1 MITNISCVILDMNNK
16 IVSPGLVLRE
26 QPVKDHNS
34 LLTILTATDGLVT
47 ATAYGAR
54 KSGSSLSSGTKLF
67 NYSEFTLLESRG
79 HYKVD
84 SAKSLE
90 QFFALSNSI
99 EGLAAASYFVQLLY
113 DVSLAGE
120 PDAAVL
126 RLALN
131 ALYALAKGVRPH
143 RLVKS
148 AFELRLMAL
157 AGFEPELDVC
167 AGCGGRNTA
176 FFSMTDACVYCE
188 NCAAPRR
195 LSGDRIY
202 PLYPAALDAMR
213 YIVSADMPR
222 LFSFS
227 LGDEAAA
234 NLSFLCELY
243 TREQM
248 GRSYESLDIYHS
260 LCD

>member
-1 MITNISCVILDMNNK
+1 MNSK

-26 QPVKDHNS
+26 IPVKEKNS

-54 KSGSSLSSGTKLF
+54 GSGSALSSGTRLF

-84 SAKSLE
+84 SVKSLE
-90 QFFALSNSI
+90 QFFALSNSV

-113 DVSLAGE
+113 DVSLAGQ

-131 ALYALAKGVRPH
+131 ALYALAKGKRPH
-143 RLVKS
+143 GLVKA

-157 AGFEPELDVC
+157 SGFEPELEAC
-167 AGCGGRNTA
+167 AGCGSGIPIY
-176 FFSMTDACVYCE
+176 FSVADAGIYCE

-195 LSGDRIY
+195 SSGDRIY
-202 PLYPAALDAMR
+202 PMYPAALDAMR
-213 YIVSADMPR
+213 YILSSDMPR

-227 LGDEAAA
+227 LGEDALE
-234 NLSFLCELY
+234 NLQFLCEIY

-260 LCD
+260 LCK

>member
-1 MITNISCVILDMNNK
+1 MNNK

-26 QPVKDHNS
+26 LPVKEKNS

-54 KSGSSLSSGTKLF
+54 GSGSSLSSGTKLF
-67 NYSEFTLLESRG
+67 NYSEFTLIESRG
-79 HYKVD
+79 RYKVD
-84 SAKSLE
+84 SVKSLE
-90 QFFALSNSI
+90 QFFALSGSV

-113 DVSLAGE
+113 DVSLAGQA
-120 PDAAVL
+120 DTAVL

-131 ALYALAKGVRPH
+131 ALYALAKGKRPH
-143 RLVKS
+143 GLVKA

-157 AGFEPELDVC
+157 SGFEPELEACV
-167 AGCGGRNTA
+167 GCGSEDA
-176 FFSMTDACVYCE
+176 VFFSVADAGIYCE

-195 LSGDRIY
+195 ASGERVY

-213 YIVSADMPR
+213 YIREADLPR

-227 LGDEAAA
+227 LGDEAAE
-234 NLSFLCELY
+234 NLQFLCELY

-248 GRSYESLDIYHS
+248 GRSYESLDIYHA
-260 LCD
+260 LCE